1 MIKAV
6 GRRTRL
12 TGVGWQDRL
21 GVMPTSIHLMISAN
35 GVSIEG
41 DADPGGASGF
51 IGCLSFSDGVATDQ
65 APTGRSLG
73 RRHYHPVVVT
83 KVADSTSPQL
93 LRVLSENEPLSA
105 VVHFV
110 RADEAGT
117 DEHYF
122 TVDIPV
128 GRLVTIER
136 SWSTELN
143 ALVEELTIVPDGV
156 VWTYAPDGSSYES
169 KPRRNT

>member
-6 GRRTRL
+6 GRITHLIR
-12 TGVGWQDRL
+12 VPWHDRL
-21 GVMPTSIHLMISAN
+21 DPMATSIQLVISAN
-35 GVSIEG
+35 GVPIEG
-41 DADPGGASGF
+41 DGRHGGTSGF
-51 IGCLSFSDGVATDQ
+51 IPCLSFADGVATDQ

-93 LRVLSENEPLSA
+93 LRVLAENEPLSA
-105 VVHFV
+105 SVHFARV
-110 RADEAGT
+110 ADSGV

-122 TVDIPV
+122 SVDVPM

-136 SWSTELN
+136 SWSTEID

-156 VWTYAPDGSSYES
+156 VWTYIPDGSSYES
-169 KPRRNT
+169 KPRRQT